1 MFAQEPALFVRG
13 RRIGVELVDELLRA
27 FTLFGKRLS
36 YRLDLGHE
44 RGVVGYD
51 LAYITLRRLYLSALG
66 QRCGSVRRI

>member
-1 MFAQEPALFVRG
+1 MFAQEPALFLGGSRVC
-13 RRIGVELVDELLRA
+13 VELRYKFFGALA
-27 FTLFGKRLS
+27 LFRKRLP